1 MFALLQSARS
11 LHSHR
16 RPKGAKF
23 IAAPGLELVS
33 VGDSAELVQSVAMT
47 VRGSTEVDVND
58 IGMRDY
64 LVIKGTATV
73 TEGGAPELL
82 HRLATTER
90 G

>member
-1 MFALLQSARS
+1 M
-11 LHSHR
+11 HSW
-16 RPKGAKF
+16 
-23 IAAPGLELVS
+23 VS
-33 VGDSAELVQSVAMT
+33 VGDSAELGQSVAMA
-47 VRGSTEVDVND
+47 VRSSTEVDVNN

-82 HRLATTER
+82 HRLATTEC

>member
-1 MFALLQSARS
+1 
-11 LHSHR
+11 
-16 RPKGAKF
+16 
-23 IAAPGLELVS
+23 
-33 VGDSAELVQSVAMT
+33 MT

-73 TEGGAPELL
+73 PEGAAPELL

>member
-1 MFALLQSARS
+1 MA
-11 LHSHR
+11 
-16 RPKGAKF
+16 
-23 IAAPGLELVS
+23 
-33 VGDSAELVQSVAMT
+33 

-64 LVIKGTATV
+64 RVIKGTATV

>member
-1 MFALLQSARS
+1 
-11 LHSHR
+11 
-16 RPKGAKF
+16 
-23 IAAPGLELVS
+23 
-33 VGDSAELVQSVAMT
+33 MT

-64 LVIKGTATV
+64 LLIMGTATV
-73 TEGGAPELL
+73 TEGGAPEWL

>member
-1 MFALLQSARS
+1 MA
-11 LHSHR
+11 
-16 RPKGAKF
+16 
-23 IAAPGLELVS
+23 
-33 VGDSAELVQSVAMT
+33 

-64 LVIKGTATV
+64 RVIKGPATV

>member
-1 MFALLQSARS
+1 MDHGATAPSPVIFGRE
-11 LHSHR
+11 SHAQLGFR
-16 RPKGAKF
+16 A
-23 IAAPGLELVS
+23 
-33 VGDSAELVQSVAMT
+33 GDSAELGQSVAMA
-47 VRGSTEVDVND
+47 VRSSTEVDVND